1 MKCAIVDGSSNG
13 AQHAEPAHVARALGE
28 QRLLGLTHLCDP
40 REYENIRGP
49 FRGTDDVGRRSPGE
63 STCELPKKPPS
74 RMTDREQVGCHCE
87 PRQCEDQGRRHS
99 LGPLT

>member
-74 RMTDREQVGCHCE
+74 RMTDRDMWAATPSQAGAKTKDDGIRLA
-87 PRQCEDQGRRHS
+87 P
-99 LGPLT
+99 